1 MTKNVEFATFTQT
14 VMIISHQASKNKNN
28 ETKTR
33 LVFVMLINS
42 TAKQLNLKKIKFES
56 FSLMVTKQTEVEKI
70 IFYM

>member
-1 MTKNVEFATFTQT
+1 
-14 VMIISHQASKNKNN
+14 MIISHQASKNKNN